1 MEIVTIA
8 GDEEGD
14 PTISHIRSYQAIKLC
29 CRFVNS
35 VVRVFEKGYP
45 TAESLTNREMDV
57 DRKSI
62 DEVVEEHRAP
72 HGRRRPQKIS
82 LEQIKGGSSTRPEPP
97 SVSEEDAKVGD

>member
-62 DEVVEEHRAP
+62 DEAAHDIERRMVEDA
-72 HGRRRPQKIS
+72 QKIS
-82 LEQIKGGSSTRPEPP
+82 LEQTKGGSRTRPEPP
-97 SVSEEDAKVGD
+97 GID